1 MDNFDFSYKTDYLF
15 GFSKEDRVDKLLI
28 DLNVRSVL
36 VVCGM
41 SHVLKSGLLE
51 RVVQKIT
58 SHGIECSILDK
69 VNASADN
76 NLIYKGIEICKD
88 KKVDFILAIGSGSV
102 IDSAKAIA
110 MGVFIEG
117 DFFDIYF
124 KNKAQD
130 IKKALPLGVIL
141 TTIANGSESSYMSSI
156 QKTID
161 TNTYKL
167 EIASKHLMPLFS
179 ILNPEL
185 TFSLSP
191 YKTASCGSTLLCKVI
206 EQYFSNAPAISLTD
220 RLLEGMMISIIETL
234 PRILKEPYNYDLRAN
249 FMWASTIGCSNI
261 CSKGRKGDRSVSYL
275 CNQIRSLYDIEYGAL
290 MAIIMPS
297 WMEFT
302 LHHNIMRYCQFANR
316 VFGIEVDF
324 EHKERTAHKG
334 INALKTFFKDI
345 GMPSYL
351 KDININESSIPV
363 FLRTLL
369 YDKETIGNFVV
380 LKRQDC
386 EAIYKYSMHEKVKGE
401 TYI

>member
-1 MDNFDFSYKTDYLF
+1 MDNFDFSYKTFYLF
-15 GFSKEDRVDKLLI
+15 GFGKEDKVDKLLI
-28 DLNVRSVL
+28 EQNVRSVL

-41 SHVLKSGLLE
+41 SHVSQSGLQDRLI
-51 RVVQKIT
+51 QKIT
-58 SHGIECSILDK
+58 SHGIECTLIDK

-76 NLIYKGIEICKD
+76 DLIYKGIEICRD
-88 KKVDFILAIGSGSV
+88 KHVDFILAIGSGSV

-124 KNKAQD
+124 KNKAND

-141 TTIANGSESSYMSSI
+141 TTIANGSESSYISSI

-167 EIASKHLMPLFS
+167 EIASKHLMPRFS

-185 TFSLSP
+185 SFTLSP
-191 YKTASCGSTLLCKVI
+191 YKTACCGSTLLCKVI
-206 EQYFSNAPAISLTD
+206 EQYFSNAKTNPLTD
-220 RLLEGMMISIIETL
+220 RLLESMMVSIIEIM
-234 PRILKEPYNYDLRAN
+234 PRVLKEPYNYDLRAN
-249 FMWASTIGCSNI
+249 LMWASTIGSSNI
-261 CSKGRKGDRSVSYL
+261 CSKGRKGDRSVTYL
-275 CNQIRSLYDIEYGAL
+275 CNQIRSLYAIDYGAL

-316 VFGIEVDF
+316 VFGIDVDF
-324 EHKERTAHKG
+324 EHKERTARKG
-334 INALKTFFKDI
+334 INALKLFFKDI
-345 GMPSYL
+345 GMPAYL
-351 KDININESSIPV
+351 HDLNINERSIPV

-380 LKRQDC
+380 LKRPDC
-386 EAIYKYSMHEKVKGE
+386 EAIYRYSMYEKVQGA